1 MVTPGV
7 SAVGEA
13 EFAARMTDSNLPSAI
28 RTWTEHTVCC
38 WRSRERDLRHGQLW
52 FGETLRLWCEAP
64 SSFHTRCHWL
74 QSDSG
79 EQCQQSD
86 PGPDDQWLRSF
97 IQYCESCPETF
108 MSFLSPHIKY
118 NLFIYLFFVFQHFGD
133 GSSAI
138 KLNDG
143 FNRVEVEVVAE
154 DGTIKKYCVEITR
167 LSAKVA
173 ELSNLELEGDIQLY
187 PAFCS
192 KIFEYSCEYR
202 LYMNNNSE

>member
-1 MVTPGV
+1 
-7 SAVGEA
+7 
-13 EFAARMTDSNLPSAI
+13 
-28 RTWTEHTVCC
+28 
-38 WRSRERDLRHGQLW
+38 
-52 FGETLRLWCEAP
+52 
-64 SSFHTRCHWL
+64 
-74 QSDSG
+74 
-79 EQCQQSD
+79 
-86 PGPDDQWLRSF
+86 
-97 IQYCESCPETF
+97 

-133 GSSAI
+133 GSNAI

-192 KIFEYSCEYR
+192 KIFEYSCE
-202 LYMNNNSE
+202 